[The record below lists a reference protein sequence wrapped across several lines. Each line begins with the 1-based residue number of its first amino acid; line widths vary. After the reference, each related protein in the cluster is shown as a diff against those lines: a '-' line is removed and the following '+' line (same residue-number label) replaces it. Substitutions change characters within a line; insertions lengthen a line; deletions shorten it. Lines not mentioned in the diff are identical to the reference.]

1 MQEELDH
8 LREAVTLWLD
18 VSGTTFQQILNLLSR
33 ALGLGE
39 EAPSSMT
46 IQALLQRAWNEAAL
60 HGKTLFIHFDEAGAL
75 SDENMRRLRDQL
87 RAVLR
92 HWCIR
97 YQKDPSIPRVHFYL
111 SGRGGALIPLGDSS
125 SSPIATARIVLQQ
138 LLPQHIGDIREHLMK
153 HGGLDFKVW
162 AAPSVVRCQCSSVG
176 TALTCML
183 PVSSGQRGRRQPGE

>member
-8 LREAVTLWLD
+8 LREAVTLRFD

-75 SDENMRRLRDQL
+75 SDEDMRRLRGQL
-87 RAVLR
+87 RAVLSD
-92 HWCIR
+92 WCID
-97 YQKDPSIPRVHFYL
+97 YQQDPSIPRVHFYL
-111 SGRGGALIPLGDSS
+111 SGRGGALIPSGDSPG
-125 SSPIATARIVLQQ
+125 SPIGTAHIVLQQ

-162 AAPSVVRCQCSSVG
+162 AAPYVVR
-176 TALTCML
+176 
-183 PVSSGQRGRRQPGE
+183 